1 MRLKTETRNTK
12 RDASVNDD
20 DKKERTHQTPA
31 RTASYPH
38 KYIVLHLAILTSVDG
53 VKWAGQWRN
62 VLPRNVLILLLSG
75 RLVLGFV
82 AGFVLGC
89 RPPLNNTFYISSP
102 IGNAFCQ
109 HFIALLTTVVFRS
122 FLYLLI
128 YANGFSPSRKVTGD
142 QVMSQQFKHKIER
155 TSYRRES

>member
-1 MRLKTETRNTK
+1 MRLKTETRNTQK
-12 RDASVNDD
+12 DASVN

-31 RTASYPH
+31 RTASYPY
-38 KYIVLHLAILTSVDG
+38 KSIVLHLAILTSVDG

-128 YANGFSPSRKVTGD
+128 YTNDFSPSRKVTGD